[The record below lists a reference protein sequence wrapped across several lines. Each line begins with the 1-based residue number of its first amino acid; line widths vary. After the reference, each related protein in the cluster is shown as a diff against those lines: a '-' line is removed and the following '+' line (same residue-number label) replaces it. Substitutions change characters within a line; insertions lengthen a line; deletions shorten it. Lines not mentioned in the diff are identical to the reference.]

1 MVSRFFI
8 SWICHFWARFW
19 LNFNFGD
26 FRAYFGYFS
35 LVKIDFF
42 EIYFQ
47 SWRIKLRVLKFF
59 RPILIIKRHQKN
71 TQAKLFEKFASRQHA
86 LLFICQQFWYS
97 LLYFLGCRVNRS
109 RYEKVFYQIYWYFLR
124 RTCSPILW
132 EEWFLWRVHL
142 SNWQRH
148 LWPTKMSF
156 TGAPNCS
163 HNGLTINRL
172 KTFQPV
178 FSGLDIC
185 LENIDNPSNN
195 CI

>member
-1 MVSRFFI
+1 MASRIFI

-86 LLFICQQFWYS
+86 LVSIAHWARQKRCGRSHS
-97 LLYFLGCRVNRS
+97 LKQNSPSTPFASPPWVTIISISVKSWTNT
-109 RYEKVFYQIYWYFLR
+109 FNIF
-124 RTCSPILW
+124 TCAQNGTNTFAGALID
-132 EEWFLWRVHL
+132 
-142 SNWQRH
+142 QR
-148 LWPTKMSF
+148 W
-156 TGAPNCS
+156 
-163 HNGLTINRL
+163 
-172 KTFQPV
+172 
-178 FSGLDIC
+178 
-185 LENIDNPSNN
+185 
-195 CI
+195 

>member
-1 MVSRFFI
+1 MVSRIFI
-8 SWICHFWARFW
+8 SWICHFWAWFW

-86 LLFICQQFWYS
+86 LM
-97 LLYFLGCRVNRS
+97 VRS
-109 RYEKVFYQIYWYFLR
+109 TMR
-124 RTCSPILW
+124 
-132 EEWFLWRVHL
+132 
-142 SNWQRH
+142 
-148 LWPTKMSF
+148 SF
-156 TGAPNCS
+156 TPWCAQSAKRPQRFTRQSAKWWGINECKAITVSSEHITVPWICFTFHEYIHVYTKWEQTPNKHHCS
-163 HNGLTINRL
+163 ATQTWRIFKKNSLCWKEGW
-172 KTFQPV
+172 TFD
-178 FSGLDIC
+178 L
-185 LENIDNPSNN
+185 LR
-195 CI
+195 

>member
-1 MVSRFFI
+1 MVSRIFI

-71 TQAKLFEKFASRQHA
+71 TQTKLFEKFASRQHA
-86 LLFICQQFWYS
+86 LLLIIIMVVEDILTNKITGIIIGMIKCSTRWPGATTRIVWECLQKSSAFCPQGQNTDLAAPMVLQLEIDTRQS
-97 LLYFLGCRVNRS
+97 LSLSSISCLAC
-109 RYEKVFYQIYWYFLR
+109 
-124 RTCSPILW
+124 C
-132 EEWFLWRVHL
+132 HL
-142 SNWQRH
+142 
-148 LWPTKMSF
+148 F
-156 TGAPNCS
+156 
-163 HNGLTINRL
+163 
-172 KTFQPV
+172 
-178 FSGLDIC
+178 
-185 LENIDNPSNN
+185 
-195 CI
+195 

>member
-1 MVSRFFI
+1 MASSTFI
-8 SWICHFWARFW
+8 SWICHFWAQFW

-86 LLFICQQFWYS
+86 LLHMQVVKGEVPTAQKANSRPLIFSRMKES
-97 LLYFLGCRVNRS
+97 LQRS
-109 RYEKVFYQIYWYFLR
+109 SLR
-124 RTCSPILW
+124 DCW
-132 EEWFLWRVHL
+132 GL
-142 SNWQRH
+142 S
-148 LWPTKMSF
+148 
-156 TGAPNCS
+156 
-163 HNGLTINRL
+163 
-172 KTFQPV
+172 
-178 FSGLDIC
+178 
-185 LENIDNPSNN
+185 LEYKQVA
-195 CI
+195 

>member
-1 MVSRFFI
+1 MASRTFI
-8 SWICHFWARFW
+8 SWICHFWAQFW

-86 LLFICQQFWYS
+86 LVDICFINTELKRNSSHIVHNNNNDNKYNTQYTSHAGQARWVEKTTWENRVFGEEASSAIVGVFCLHF
-97 LLYFLGCRVNRS
+97 LYFWQWHFEGYISDMQVR
-109 RYEKVFYQIYWYFLR
+109 KLR
-124 RTCSPILW
+124 W
-132 EEWFLWRVHL
+132 V
-142 SNWQRH
+142 
-148 LWPTKMSF
+148 
-156 TGAPNCS
+156 
-163 HNGLTINRL
+163 
-172 KTFQPV
+172 
-178 FSGLDIC
+178 
-185 LENIDNPSNN
+185 
-195 CI
+195 

>member
-1 MVSRFFI
+1 MAKISPKCHFWVSKMGTFGKSACFWTTKNDNSGAPIKILRPLLSFKHSPNMASRIFI

-86 LLFICQQFWYS
+86 LL
-97 LLYFLGCRVNRS
+97 G
-109 RYEKVFYQIYWYFLR
+109 
-124 RTCSPILW
+124 RTL
-132 EEWFLWRVHL
+132 EEAAR
-142 SNWQRH
+142 
-148 LWPTKMSF
+148 
-156 TGAPNCS
+156 
-163 HNGLTINRL
+163 
-172 KTFQPV
+172 
-178 FSGLDIC
+178 
-185 LENIDNPSNN
+185 
-195 CI
+195 

>member
-1 MVSRFFI
+1 MVSRIFI

-86 LLFICQQFWYS
+86 LMTMGIYNIFLGQTFSYLSQPTEVELTPRGQLLCNTAVHLGSEEHILMGFPGTHCWWLQY
-97 LLYFLGCRVNRS
+97 LLYEYYRLG
-109 RYEKVFYQIYWYFLR
+109 
-124 RTCSPILW
+124 
-132 EEWFLWRVHL
+132 H
-142 SNWQRH
+142 
-148 LWPTKMSF
+148 
-156 TGAPNCS
+156 
-163 HNGLTINRL
+163 
-172 KTFQPV
+172 
-178 FSGLDIC
+178 
-185 LENIDNPSNN
+185 
-195 CI
+195 

>member
-1 MVSRFFI
+1 MASSTFI

-86 LLFICQQFWYS
+86 LMYTKTSKKLQGCFLKS
-97 LLYFLGCRVNRS
+97 LLPSFQVGLSWNGEAEKRGGVVDGNFKWLSEKKCTIFIKKIVRS
-109 RYEKVFYQIYWYFLR
+109 
-124 RTCSPILW
+124 
-132 EEWFLWRVHL
+132 
-142 SNWQRH
+142 
-148 LWPTKMSF
+148 
-156 TGAPNCS
+156 
-163 HNGLTINRL
+163 
-172 KTFQPV
+172 
-178 FSGLDIC
+178 
-185 LENIDNPSNN
+185 
-195 CI
+195 

>member
-1 MVSRFFI
+1 MASRTFI
-8 SWICHFWARFW
+8 SWICHFWAQFW

-86 LLFICQQFWYS
+86 LVRISMLCLLLHCADSVHIYIVPPHHQELDDFPPKITTCHLPIALLMNKTKTKTKTSIS
-97 LLYFLGCRVNRS
+97 LCVIS
-109 RYEKVFYQIYWYFLR
+109 TK
-124 RTCSPILW
+124 SILL
-132 EEWFLWRVHL
+132 WF
-142 SNWQRH
+142 
-148 LWPTKMSF
+148 
-156 TGAPNCS
+156 
-163 HNGLTINRL
+163 
-172 KTFQPV
+172 
-178 FSGLDIC
+178 
-185 LENIDNPSNN
+185 
-195 CI
+195 

>member
-1 MVSRFFI
+1 MVSRIFI

-26 FRAYFGYFS
+26 FRADFGYFS

-86 LLFICQQFWYS
+86 LMTS
-97 LLYFLGCRVNRS
+97 CRVDIGSMKYINFAT
-109 RYEKVFYQIYWYFLR
+109 KYF
-124 RTCSPILW
+124 W
-132 EEWFLWRVHL
+132 
-142 SNWQRH
+142 
-148 LWPTKMSF
+148 
-156 TGAPNCS
+156 
-163 HNGLTINRL
+163 
-172 KTFQPV
+172 KTFFVPRRRWLRHIHIH
-178 FSGLDIC
+178 SSPASL
-185 LENIDNPSNN
+185 PSLY
-195 CI
+195 IF

>member
-1 MVSRFFI
+1 MAPRTFI

-35 LVKIDFF
+35 HVKIDFL

-86 LLFICQQFWYS
+86 LIVMILQMSMCFIKISPKGFLLNDFDLCSWSITQDIDKYWFSNISFDWNILHSSAFFMEGKPRMNKLQS
-97 LLYFLGCRVNRS
+97 LR
-109 RYEKVFYQIYWYFLR
+109 
-124 RTCSPILW
+124 CSSG
-132 EEWFLWRVHL
+132 RDA
-142 SNWQRH
+142 S
-148 LWPTKMSF
+148 
-156 TGAPNCS
+156 
-163 HNGLTINRL
+163 IN
-172 KTFQPV
+172 V
-178 FSGLDIC
+178 
-185 LENIDNPSNN
+185 
-195 CI
+195 

>member
-1 MVSRFFI
+1 MASSTFI

-86 LLFICQQFWYS
+86 LMMRLFN
-97 LLYFLGCRVNRS
+97 LLL
-109 RYEKVFYQIYWYFLR
+109 
-124 RTCSPILW
+124 SPIG
-132 EEWFLWRVHL
+132 RVASWPMRNIETFPSKQMYLYL
-142 SNWQRH
+142 SLVER
-148 LWPTKMSF
+148 KVAEF
-156 TGAPNCS
+156 Y
-163 HNGLTINRL
+163 HNTWL
-172 KTFQPV
+172 KWLV
-178 FSGLDIC
+178 FIASSGQWMVSLAQKWH
-185 LENIDNPSNN
+185 SQ
-195 CI
+195 

>member
-1 MVSRFFI
+1 MVSRIFI

-86 LLFICQQFWYS
+86 LVDNQLRWYKWSIQKTQDRYHLFRQITEKRIWAQKTNNQVKGWMREFRSPAS
-97 LLYFLGCRVNRS
+97 LFQKASWLGFFVFVLVFLSEFVLVFVLWTVSSGGLHWIGKNIYVFVVVFLYFLC
-109 RYEKVFYQIYWYFLR
+109 
-124 RTCSPILW
+124 
-132 EEWFLWRVHL
+132 
-142 SNWQRH
+142 
-148 LWPTKMSF
+148 
-156 TGAPNCS
+156 
-163 HNGLTINRL
+163 
-172 KTFQPV
+172 
-178 FSGLDIC
+178 
-185 LENIDNPSNN
+185 
-195 CI
+195 